1 MKRIKNFYKDSIYLG
16 LNKSI
21 LFISIILYFLSV
33 FFEAIGLFLIV
44 PLVSL
49 FLSGKGLESIIG
61 SQEIIQKILGIVE
74 GIGFTPDKMSITIL
88 LIVIILC
95 RQAIVFGRSYWNAI
109 IQARLIFKLRRK
121 ALKLFLATKED
132 LFMKLFR

>member
-95 RQAIVFGRSYWNAI
+95 NNNA
-109 IQARLIFKLRRK
+109 Q
-121 ALKLFLATKED
+121 
-132 LFMKLFR
+132 